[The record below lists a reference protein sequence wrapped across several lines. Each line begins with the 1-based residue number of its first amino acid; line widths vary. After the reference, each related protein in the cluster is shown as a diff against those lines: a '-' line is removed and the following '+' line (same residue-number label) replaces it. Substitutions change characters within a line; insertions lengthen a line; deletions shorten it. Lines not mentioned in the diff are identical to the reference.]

1 MRSIIARVAKLAKAY
16 VIGEQRDWQTATE
29 GNEVGDLM
37 MVGLQLVVP
46 AFLRLQILPRFNDN
60 GIGQIPLERRPI
72 QFVFVRDDTFTE
84 NLRLEFRWR
93 RDHARPHP
101 VLQGHSQHELKNAFF
116 CKRGDSLSQKDGMQ
130 GSDPFFRSV
139 IGRCWQCGLIG

>member
-46 AFLRLQILPRFNDN
+46 AFLRLQILPRFNDKGSVRSHLSAARYN
-60 GIGQIPLERRPI
+60 LYSSGTILLRRT
-72 QFVFVRDDTFTE
+72 FVWNSDGDATMPAPTRC
-84 NLRLEFRWR
+84 FR
-93 RDHARPHP
+93 AT
-101 VLQGHSQHELKNAFF
+101 HSTN
-116 CKRGDSLSQKDGMQ
+116 
-130 GSDPFFRSV
+130 
-139 IGRCWQCGLIG
+139 